1 MLFCRQS
8 HQKDDSHQ
16 DAKYHKRGTI
26 SENASNRASKHWT
39 KQVAGHAGSHHLR
52 HDGPRMSLW
61 RFTGHKGRRV
71 VDVTRK
77 SSLQK
82 SQKDNHVDVGCKSG
96 QKNGKRHHAGSTQ
109 THQLASFSICQIAPI
124 RRNNGLSKISNRK
137 CQSGIKI
144 DLRPAVMAE
153 TFNVKSHKRHCHR
166 KTKSSDE
173 TP

>member
-1 MLFCRQS
+1 
-8 HQKDDSHQ
+8 
-16 DAKYHKRGTI
+16 
-26 SENASNRASKHWT
+26 
-39 KQVAGHAGSHHLR
+39 
-52 HDGPRMSLW
+52 MSLW

-82 SQKDNHVDVGCKSG
+82 SQKDNHVDVGCKPG

-144 DLRPAVMAE
+144 DFRPAVMAE

-166 KTKSSDE
+166 KTKSSYE
-173 TP
+173 TPYPKSQKSSSPRSRHILVNQKISLLARYFQLSLLLKNFSISNLLCSAFLLRLVFL